1 MDYKEESKPEHSSS
15 VGKKKKL
22 TRADFKKD
30 LTDAVKAG
38 LKVKGKAKGKGKKKG
53 KGYYEG
59 MSVAELR
66 RELTTKK
73 NSLLTKAGFPE
84 GKLPRSKAAMIALC
98 KRLKRKRW

>member
-1 MDYKEESKPEHSSS
+1 MKYEESKPEHSSS

-30 LTDAVKAG
+30 LTDAVKDG
-38 LKVKGKAKGKGKKKG
+38 MKMKGKGKTKKKG

-59 MSVAELR
+59 MSVAALR